1 MTACQSAGV
10 RQADKR
16 TNDSARLCASDR
28 RLHWCAI
35 NSRLAHHNEE
45 FAWLDPRLVHGSAAA
60 RRVALKLRCLWRASW
75 RKGCGIPEW
84 VHRGEPASTMER
96 LKRND
101 CRVAGPA
108 NVNDAASGNGAAA
121 SDRERLNRRSLGC
134 LELIKERA
142 DPR

>member
-1 MTACQSAGV
+1 MTACQTAGV

-16 TNDSARLCASDR
+16 TNNSARLCASDR

-75 RKGCGIPEW
+75 RKGGGIPEW
-84 VHRGEPASTMER
+84 VHRG
-96 LKRND
+96 D
-101 CRVAGPA
+101 PA